1 MKWCLFWF
9 NLSTIVTLITLGC
22 QHKLVQV
29 AGSAY
34 EAAKDAHAL
43 VICTEWDEFKTLD
56 FENLYQIMDKP
67 AYIFDGR
74 KILDH
79 ERLIKIGFIVETIG
93 KKLCNAWPF
102 FIYYI
107 FT

>member
-1 MKWCLFWF
+1 M
-9 NLSTIVTLITLGC
+9 
-22 QHKLVQV
+22 QV

-93 KKLCNAWPF
+93 KKLCNA
-102 FIYYI
+102 
-107 FT
+107 

>member
-1 MKWCLFWF
+1 M
-9 NLSTIVTLITLGC
+9 
-22 QHKLVQV
+22 QV

-34 EAAKDAHAL
+34 EAAKGAHAL

-56 FENLYQIMDKP
+56 FENLYQIMEKP
-67 AYIFDGR
+67 AFIFDGR

-79 ERLIKIGFIVETIG
+79 ERLIKMGFYVQTIG

-102 FIYYI
+102 FIQFYLGTYLFFDSI
-107 FT
+107 YK